1 MKKLLLF
8 AVVAASTQFAQI
20 PDLEFDYI
28 KTNQGYG
35 KIIEFDM
42 YNSPS
47 DIRASL
53 HDGTSWV
60 IRWLRS

>member
-8 AVVAASTQFAQI
+8 AVVAASAQFAFAQI

-42 YNSPS
+42 NNSP
-47 DIRASL
+47 
-53 HDGTSWV
+53 
-60 IRWLRS
+60 